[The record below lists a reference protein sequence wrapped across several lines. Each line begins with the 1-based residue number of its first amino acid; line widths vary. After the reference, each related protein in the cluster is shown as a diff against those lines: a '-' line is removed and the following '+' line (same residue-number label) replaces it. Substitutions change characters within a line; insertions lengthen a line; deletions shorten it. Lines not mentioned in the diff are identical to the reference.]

1 MVITMKKEVFE
12 MDFDP
17 GVLNSEEKVIYGL
30 RSLYE
35 KFGYSQYRM
44 SRFEEY
50 DLYVRNKDFLIS
62 DNVIT
67 FTDTDGKLMA
77 LKPDVTL
84 SIVRASRDEPDSPL
98 KLYYD
103 ENVFRVS
110 GRSRRFREITQTGLE
125 YLGEIDDY
133 VVSEVLQLACR
144 SLRTISRNSILDI
157 SDLDIVRTAVEELG
171 LKDDLTATILKYLGQ
186 KNVHEIENVCSSAG
200 ASESDIRRLTD
211 LIRISGDP
219 DKAISILK
227 QGGYSGAAVKHLETL
242 VSLLRQNGFYD
253 MVRID
258 FSVVND
264 MNYYNGTVFKGYV
277 AGIPSGI
284 LSGGRY
290 DRLMKRMGKRAGAIG
305 FAVYLDLLS
314 QATSAKDDYDVDV
327 LLLYDRSS
335 SPEDISNAVR
345 TLTESGLSVSAQK
358 NADTRIRYRKRAVL
372 KGSEAVFD
380 DTVC

>member
-1 MVITMKKEVFE
+1 MIKTMKKERFE

-17 GVLNSEEKVIYGL
+17 GVLNNEEKVIYGL

-35 KFGYSQYRM
+35 RFAYSQYRM

-144 SLRTISRNSILDI
+144 SLRTISGNSILDI
-157 SDLDIVRTAVEELG
+157 SDLDIVRTAVEELSI
-171 LKDDLTATILKYLGQ
+171 KDDLTATILKYLGQ
-186 KNVHEIENVCSSAG
+186 KNIHEIESVCSSAG

-219 DKAISILK
+219 DNAISILK

-290 DRLMKRMGKRAGAIG
+290 DRLMKKMGKRAGAIG

-327 LLLYDRSS
+327 LLLYDGSS
-335 SPEDISNAVR
+335 SPEDVSNAVR

>member
-1 MVITMKKEVFE
+1 

-35 KFGYSQYRM
+35 RFGYSQYRM

-84 SIVRASRDEPDSPL
+84 SIVRASKDEPDSPL

-144 SLRTISRNSILDI
+144 SLRTISGNSILDI

-171 LKDDLTATILKYLGQ
+171 IKDDLTATILKYLGQ
-186 KNVHEIENVCSSAG
+186 KNIHEIENVCSSAG
-200 ASESDIRRLTD
+200 ASESNIRRLTD

-290 DRLMKRMGKRAGAIG
+290 DRLMKKMGKRAGAIG